1 MSERIEKLI
10 SEMTLKQKIG
20 QLYQSWFG
28 QENFDEA
35 LKLVKEYNIGSF
47 ILASSAYAGND
58 EQKSVDDSFSNKLQ
72 KVAMESGAKIPLI
85 FGRDVIHGHKVV
97 YPNLLTMAASFDP
110 PLVQKCYDDVR
121 NEAYNDSIHWTFTP
135 MLDLSRDSRWGRI
148 VESPGEDPYLSG
160 EIGKAVVRG
169 FQTDDVSNNGAM
181 AACLKH
187 YIGYGA
193 SEAGKDYH
201 HTEISDF
208 ALYNYY
214 LPAFKACVEEGAM
227 TVMSSFN
234 ELSGFPA
241 SSSKKLLTDILRNQL
256 GFDGFV
262 VSDWASTEATLNQK
276 VARDRA
282 HAAKL
287 SLEAGVDMEMVTR
300 LYLDTL
306 EESVNNGYVNIETI
320 NTAVRRIL
328 EVKEKL
334 GLLDNPYIEPI
345 PYNIEEHL
353 ENALKMAENSM
364 VLLKNDD
371 ITLPLSQNAKVYV
384 TGDFTENV
392 DDVVGSWALA
402 YNEDLVKSLKYYLD
416 KDFYNVTYAKDYL
429 STDFSDAKDCDYIII
444 AIGESKLLTGE
455 AHSVTKIEIK
465 DEYKQLIKSAKATG
479 KKVIGVLHYGRPIA
493 FDGIEDYFDAIL
505 YAWHSGTKSSEAICN
520 LLYGK
525 AVPCAK
531 LPVTMPRVTGQIPLY
546 YNAPLNRMGYSSYCE
561 KRPPNVR
568 AVPYDDC
575 ESTPAYPFGYG
586 LSYTT
591 FEISDINAVVNTL
604 SVSDLESGKEFEITL
619 NIKNTGDFDGAEVVQ
634 LYTKHLYARRVLPA
648 RALKKFQKVY
658 LKKGEEQKITFKLG
672 KESVG
677 YYLEDG
683 SFVIDETEIS
693 VFIGNVCTVEDSI
706 KINII

>member
-10 SEMTLKQKIG
+10 ESMTLKQKIG
-20 QLYQSWFG
+20 QLYQFHFG
-28 QENFDEA
+28 QQNFDEA
-35 LKLVKEYNIGSF
+35 LKYVEEYNIGSF
-47 ILASSAYAGND
+47 ILASSAFAGND
-58 EQKSVDDSFSNKLQ
+58 VQKNVDDSFSNKLQ
-72 KVAMESGAKIPLI
+72 KAAMETGAKIPLI

-110 PLVQKCYDDVR
+110 ELVEKCYDDIR

-135 MLDLSRDSRWGRI
+135 MLDLSRDPRWGRI

-169 FQTDDVSNNGAM
+169 FQTDDITNKGAM

-214 LPAFKACVEEGAM
+214 LPAFRACVEAGAK

-262 VSDWASTEATLNQK
+262 VSDWASTEASINQH
-276 VARDRA
+276 VARDEA

-287 SLEAGVDMEMVTR
+287 SLEAGVDMEMVTK
-300 LYLDTL
+300 LYVDTL
-306 EESVNNGYVNIETI
+306 EESVNNGFVDIETI

-328 EVKEKL
+328 NIKEEL
-334 GLLDNPYIEPI
+334 GLLDNPFREPI
-345 PYNIEEHL
+345 PYNTEDHL
-353 ENALKMAENSM
+353 ANSLKMAENSM

-371 ITLPLSQNAKVYV
+371 KTLPLAQNAKVYV

-392 DDVVGSWALA
+392 DDIVGSWALA
-402 YNEDLVKSLKYYLD
+402 YNQDLVKSLKNYLD
-416 KDFYNVTYAKDYL
+416 KDSYNVTYAKDYL
-429 STDFSDAKDCDYIII
+429 STDFSDAKDCDYIVL

-465 DEYKQLIKSAKATG
+465 DEYKALIKSAKATG

-505 YAWHSGTKSSEAICN
+505 YAWHSGTMSSKAVCN

-525 AVPCAK
+525 AVPSAK
-531 LPVTMPRVTGQIPLY
+531 LPVTMPRATGQIPIY
-546 YNAPLNRMGYSSYCE
+546 YNAPESRMGYSSYYDT
-561 KRPPNVR
+561 RPSNVR
-568 AVPYDDC
+568 AIPYDDC
-575 ESTPAYPFGYG
+575 DSKPAYPFGFG

-591 FEISDINAVVNTL
+591 FEISDIKSVVDTL
-604 SVSDLESGKEFEITL
+604 SVEDLENGKEFEFTVKV
-619 NIKNTGDFDGAEVVQ
+619 KNTGDFDGAETVQ
-634 LYTKHLYARRVLPA
+634 LYTKHMYAQRVLPDK
-648 RALKKFQKVY
+648 ALKKFKKVY
-658 LKKGEEQKITFKLG
+658 LKKGEEQSITLNIG

-683 SFVIDETEIS
+683 SFVIDESCIK
-693 VFIGNVCTVEDSI
+693 VFISNDCTTQEHQF
-706 KINII
+706 INII